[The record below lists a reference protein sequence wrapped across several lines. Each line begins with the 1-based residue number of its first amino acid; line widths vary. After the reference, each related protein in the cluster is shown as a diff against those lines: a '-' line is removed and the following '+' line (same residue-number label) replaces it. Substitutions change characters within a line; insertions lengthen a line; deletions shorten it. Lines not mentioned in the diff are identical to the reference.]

1 VNSKAPL
8 ISRTADLIVEDVGEE
23 ALIYDTRSDVAHS
36 LSATAAVVWRA
47 ARSGETLDGISELL
61 RARGIEGSEDTA
73 VAVVAELQEK
83 DLLESRNFDSPTISR
98 RRALQRMAAVGAA
111 AAAVPF
117 VVSATVP
124 TAQAAGSPASCVHQG
139 SSCTPQKGLF
149 AANDCCRLSNGNQT
163 DAMYCTANSD
173 TPAHTCQ
180 PCIATGQQPGA
191 ACVSNIAY
199 RCCSGACGT
208 GTNANNCS

>member
-1 VNSKAPL
+1 VNSLATF

-36 LSATAAVVWRA
+36 LNATAAVVWRA

-61 RARGIEGSEDTA
+61 RARGIEAPEDTA

-83 DLLESRNFDSPTISR
+83 DLLESRNFTSPTISR

-111 AAAVPF
+111 AAVAPF

-124 TAQAAGSPASCVHQG
+124 TAEAAGSPATCIHQG
-139 SSCTPQKGLF
+139 NSCTPAKGLF
-149 AANDCCRLSNGNQT
+149 SANNCCRLSNGNQT
-163 DAMYCTANSD
+163 DAMYCTANNDPS
-173 TPAHTCQ
+173 PHTCQ

-191 ACVSNIAY
+191 ACASNIAY
-199 RCCSGACGT
+199 RCCTGACGT
-208 GTNANNCS
+208 GPNASVCG